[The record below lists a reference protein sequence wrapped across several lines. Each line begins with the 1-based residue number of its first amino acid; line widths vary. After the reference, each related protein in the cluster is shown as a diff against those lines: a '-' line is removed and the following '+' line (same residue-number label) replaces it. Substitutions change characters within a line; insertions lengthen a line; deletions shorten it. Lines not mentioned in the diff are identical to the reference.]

1 MITREVPT
9 REGIK
14 ICSEQND
21 SAMSTVPL
29 LADYRARRA
38 ADDNKDQNVLR
49 KPAKMRPSK
58 TAIIILYVVGALLL
72 IGGIAVGLSWMRIFN
87 HILLKEL
94 ILTPTSTSYD
104 MWKETPIPM
113 YLKLHL
119 YNWTNTE
126 EFSNNATTKP
136 NFVEM
141 GPYVFREE
149 HIKVNQTWNDNG
161 TITFQQRRIW
171 HFDESMSNGSLDDE
185 ITNLNV
191 IGVTVGHFV
200 RNENI
205 AVRLTVNLMLERYGE
220 SLFVTKTAREL
231 LFEGYSNAF
240 LDFVHTLDIPGVNIP
255 FEKFGWF
262 YGRNLSDT
270 YDGVFNM
277 HTGVEDVLNLGVL
290 ENWNYRNRTDF
301 WSGEC
306 SMIRG
311 TTGEL
316 WPPVDR
322 DESIEIFAP
331 DICTSLVL
339 SRANDTEILN
349 VEGHRYITDRATF
362 DNGSTVPSR
371 ACYCVKEP
379 CQPSGMLDVSECRFG
394 APAYVSLPHFYQA
407 DDYYANA
414 ITGMEPREG
423 KYNFEMVLEPTTGI
437 PLNVKAQMQINILV
451 EPVNGIALLTGIP
464 AETYIPMLWFSQ
476 EAQLSEELASQMKML
491 LELPMLGHVGFTII
505 GAIGLVLL
513 SIGICLC
520 ICRRCRSE
528 ENQSLIDAE
537 DSNNPSKSDP
547 VQT

>member
-1 MITREVPT
+1 M
-9 REGIK
+9 
-14 ICSEQND
+14 
-21 SAMSTVPL
+21 AM
-29 LADYRARRA
+29 ADKESIELQTINTNNNIFASSI
-38 ADDNKDQNVLR
+38 N

-58 TAIIILYVVGALLL
+58 TTIIILYVVGALLL

-119 YNWTNTE
+119 YNWTNTQ
-126 EFSNNATTKP
+126 EFTNNATTKP
-136 NFVEM
+136 HFVEM
-141 GPYVFREE
+141 GPYVFREQ

-171 HFDESMSNGSLDDE
+171 HFDESMSNGSLDDQ

-191 IGVTVGHFV
+191 IGVTVGHTV
-200 RNENI
+200 RDEI
-205 AVRLTVNLMLERYGE
+205 LAVRLAVNVMLGRFSER
-220 SLFVTKTAREL
+220 LFVTKTAREL
-231 LFEGYSNAF
+231 LFDGYSSEF
-240 LDFVHTLDIPGVNIP
+240 LDFVHSLDIPGVNIP

-277 HTGVEDVLNLGVL
+277 HTGVENVYNLGVL
-290 ENWNYRNRTDF
+290 ENWNYRNKTDF

-306 SMIRG
+306 SSIRG

-339 SRANDTEILN
+339 SRANNTEMLN
-349 VEGHRYITDRATF
+349 VEGHKYITDRATF
-362 DNGSTVPSR
+362 DNGTTVPSR
-371 ACYCVKEP
+371 ACYCIKEP

-407 DDYYANA
+407 DDYYINA
-414 ITGMEPREG
+414 VTGLEPGEG

-451 EPVNGIALLTGIP
+451 EPVNGIQLLTGIP

-476 EAQLSEELASQMKML
+476 EAQLSEELASQMETL
-491 LELPMLGHVGFTII
+491 LMLPMLGHVGFTVI
-505 GAIGLVLL
+505 GAIGLVLIV
-513 SIGICLC
+513 IGISLC
-520 ICRRCRSE
+520 VCRRCRSE
-528 ENQSLIDAE
+528 DNQSLIDSE

-547 VQT
+547 VRM